1 VVTSSCAKVVRVDE
15 SAATVVSS
23 GLAVDSTLDVML
35 GVVNSVGVCASV
47 DCVVGSSDDSDG
59 TAVET
64 NAEVNCGD
72 VGGDVVRASDDAPV
86 VAASVDE
93 SPVVTGAE
101 VTVITLVSEA
111 EVTSSVVTTA
121 TVVSAAV
128 VDAADSAVVSVDGVT
143 SVVGGCW
150 ELETSGVLS
159 LECGVELSVGDVVGS
174 GTYVVLCSTDTVVS
188 ASVVTL
194 SVVGI

>member
-1 VVTSSCAKVVRVDE
+1 MVTSSCAKVERVDE

-23 GLAVDSTLDVML
+23 GLAVDSKLDVTL
-35 GVVNSVGVCASV
+35 GVVNSVRVCVSV
-47 DCVVGSSDDSDG
+47 DCVVASSDDSDG
-59 TAVET
+59 RAVET

-101 VTVITLVSEA
+101 VTVITPVSEA

-121 TVVSAAV
+121 AVVSAAL
-128 VDAADSAVVSVDGVT
+128 VDAADSVVSVDRLT

-150 ELETSGVLS
+150 ELETSGVPS
-159 LECGVELSVGDVVGS
+159 LKCEVELSVGDVVGS

>member
-1 VVTSSCAKVVRVDE
+1 MVTSSCAKVERVDE

-23 GLAVDSTLDVML
+23 GLAVDSKLDVML
-35 GVVNSVGVCASV
+35 GVVNGVGVCVSV

-121 TVVSAAV
+121 AVVSAAV
-128 VDAADSAVVSVDGVT
+128 VDAADSVVSVDRVT

-159 LECGVELSVGDVVGS
+159 LKCEVELSVGDVVGS